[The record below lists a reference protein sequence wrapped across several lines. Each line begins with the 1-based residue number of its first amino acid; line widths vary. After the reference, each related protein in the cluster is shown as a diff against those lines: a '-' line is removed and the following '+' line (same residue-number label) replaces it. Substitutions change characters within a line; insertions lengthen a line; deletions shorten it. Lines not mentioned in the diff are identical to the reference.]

1 MSVQPSPSSHVWA
14 SEPRQLNTAAR
25 EQRLAP
31 QRRDLAGVLQ
41 FAEVSLRL
49 RVPALPLKQALVIGR
64 LPSSRSH
71 DAVSSLVSGSA
82 CSSDAIFRL
91 RFTRASSTV
100 ASSSVDGRSFDQEA
114 GGQSDRDRPIVGKSH
129 RARRLVP
136 LTAKAMEAIAALP
149 PRVDTALLFPAS
161 EAAIWGSR
169 TRARAPGIRRLK
181 RPGISKRGPYHLRHT
196 FATEALAAG
205 VSTFELSRVMG
216 TSIQMIDQHYG
227 HLARDSEDSIRAR
240 LDAGIRHSIWRRTPT
255 AAIAVQAAIPHG
267 GEDRGRSGRWG
278 SNPRPSAWEAN
289 TSTPTLRDDRR
300 RTPASMRLS
309 GDPRLRRPHGCV
321 TRFRIVLATNWPRRG
336 PAPRY
341 AGVRIAAPI
350 GLGGCE

>member
-1 MSVQPSPSSHVWA
+1 M
-14 SEPRQLNTAAR
+14 
-25 EQRLAP
+25 
-31 QRRDLAGVLQ
+31 
-41 FAEVSLRL
+41 
-49 RVPALPLKQALVIGR
+49 
-64 LPSSRSH
+64 
-71 DAVSSLVSGSA
+71 
-82 CSSDAIFRL
+82 
-91 RFTRASSTV
+91 

-136 LTAKAMEAIAALP
+136 LTAKAMEAILRLSAQGRHGIAL
-149 PRVDTALLFPAS
+149 
-161 EAAIWGSR
+161 
-169 TRARAPGIRRLK
+169 PGIRGGHLGIENWRSRAWYPTLEAAWDLEA
-181 RPGISKRGPYHLRHT
+181 RPVPPTAHIRDRG
-196 FATEALAAG
+196 AAAG

-240 LDAGIRHSIWRRTPT
+240 LDAGSTQSGVGRRLT
-255 AAIAVQAAIPHG
+255 AIP
-267 GEDRGRSGRWG
+267 RGRDPARGQGSRPKRAMG

>member
-1 MSVQPSPSSHVWA
+1 MA
-14 SEPRQLNTAAR
+14 
-25 EQRLAP
+25 
-31 QRRDLAGVLQ
+31 
-41 FAEVSLRL
+41 
-49 RVPALPLKQALVIGR
+49 
-64 LPSSRSH
+64 
-71 DAVSSLVSGSA
+71 
-82 CSSDAIFRL
+82 
-91 RFTRASSTV
+91 
-100 ASSSVDGRSFDQEA
+100 GRSIRKLAAKATATAQ
-114 GGQSDRDRPIVGKSH
+114 IVGKSH

-169 TRARAPGIRRLK
+169 TGARAPGIRRLK
-181 RPGISKRGPYHLRHT
+181 RPGISKRGPYQLRHT

-240 LDAGIRHSIWRRTPT
+240 LDAGSTIWRRTPT
-255 AAIAVQAAIPHG
+255 DRDTEQAAIPHG
-267 GEDRGRSGRWG
+267 GNDRGRIGRWG
-278 SNPRPSAWEAN
+278 SNPRPTAWEAN

-309 GDPRLRRPHGCV
+309 GDPRLRRPHGYV

>member
-1 MSVQPSPSSHVWA
+1 MWA

-49 RVPALPLKQALVIGR
+49 RVPALPLKRALVIGR
-64 LPSSRSH
+64 LPQQPLPR
-71 DAVSSLVSGSA
+71 
-82 CSSDAIFRL
+82 
-91 RFTRASSTV
+91 
-100 ASSSVDGRSFDQEA
+100 
-114 GGQSDRDRPIVGKSH
+114 
-129 RARRLVP
+129 RRLVVSQR
-136 LTAKAMEAIAALP
+136 LRLFVGRNLP
-149 PRVDTALLFPAS
+149 PPLHEGLQHGGVVFGGWPVVRSGSWRPKRPRPPDRRQEPPCPPPGAAHREGDGGNRGSPAQGRHGVAL
-161 EAAIWGSR
+161 
-169 TRARAPGIRRLK
+169 PGIRGGHLGIENWRSRAWYPALEAAWDLEARPVPPTAHIRDRGARGWRLDVRVVAGDGHVDPDD
-181 RPGISKRGPYHLRHT
+181 RPALRAPREGLRGPDSG
-196 FATEALAAG
+196 AA
-205 VSTFELSRVMG
+205 RRR
-216 TSIQMIDQHYG
+216 ID
-227 HLARDSEDSIRAR
+227 
-240 LDAGIRHSIWRRTPT
+240 SIWRRTPT
-255 AAIAVQAAIPHG
+255 DRDTEQAAIPHG
-267 GEDRGRSGRWG
+267 GKDRGRSGRWG

-309 GDPRLRRPHGCV
+309 GDPRLRRPHGYV

>member
-1 MSVQPSPSSHVWA
+1 M
-14 SEPRQLNTAAR
+14 
-25 EQRLAP
+25 
-31 QRRDLAGVLQ
+31 
-41 FAEVSLRL
+41 
-49 RVPALPLKQALVIGR
+49 
-64 LPSSRSH
+64 
-71 DAVSSLVSGSA
+71 
-82 CSSDAIFRL
+82 
-91 RFTRASSTV
+91 

-169 TRARAPGIRRLK
+169 TGARAPGIRRLK

-240 LDAGIRHSIWRRTPT
+240 LDAGSTQSGVGRRPT
-255 AAIAVQAAIPHG
+255 AIPS
-267 GEDRGRSGRWG
+267 RPRS
-278 SNPRPSAWEAN
+278 
-289 TSTPTLRDDRR
+289 
-300 RTPASMRLS
+300 RTGA
-309 GDPRLRRPHGCV
+309 
-321 TRFRIVLATNWPRRG
+321 
-336 PAPRY
+336 
-341 AGVRIAAPI
+341 RIAAEAGD
-350 GLGGCE
+350 GLEPTTLSLGS